1 MYSDQMIVIHK
12 HQFDLNWQF
21 RKLLGSLLGLPKR
34 LKDLSI
40 FFLKSGNR
48 AKPQPEPSPGAS
60 VVSHFNHQE
69 WAKVRQEVDS
79 PQRVECVCAYIRV
92 CSVCNLTLPDSS
104 REKDIHCCCFP
115 FSAFL
120 PPLDVWH
127 QKGEARGGGGGRRRD
142 EPDCFMPNWLP
153 RCSLP
158 VTNQIHSSRHL
169 EKKSPMQTF
178 GLLCLLSEPPSNQA
192 APLSGLR
199 ANRSWPSSEVKAALY
214 FWVQWMMMRPHCSF
228 VPSVRGW
235 GS

>member
-1 MYSDQMIVIHK
+1 M
-12 HQFDLNWQF
+12 
-21 RKLLGSLLGLPKR
+21 
-34 LKDLSI
+34 
-40 FFLKSGNR
+40 
-48 AKPQPEPSPGAS
+48 
-60 VVSHFNHQE
+60 
-69 WAKVRQEVDS
+69 RQEVDS

-169 EKKSPMQTF
+169 EKKKSHADIWSALSSLWATF
-178 GLLCLLSEPPSNQA
+178 QPGCSAVRTQSKQELAQLWSESSTLFLSTVDDDEATLQLCA
-192 APLSGLR
+192 KRSGLGKLR
-199 ANRSWPSSEVKAALY
+199 IYKIKAERDSGKRRYAQVLFGVEPTMCAADSEVCYKEQSNSA
-214 FWVQWMMMRPHCSF
+214 PE
-228 VPSVRGW
+228 
-235 GS
+235 GSSTSAHLHRILISASQSM